1 VGAMPEIAITAEP
14 LTGPRCLF
22 RVSRPVAAD
31 QWAYAV
37 DRQSARGSP
46 LAEAL
51 FAVDGVSSLV
61 IAHDLIVVTRSG
73 DAGLPLIGPYV
84 RMARRV
90 LGNTTARAPVD
101 WKILG
106 KGVAKVVRSHLD
118 SGQVALSPSLIASM
132 PTADQLRQ
140 RVWDVLDE
148 QVNPIVASHGGGV
161 HLVDL
166 IDNVVY
172 LRMSGG
178 CQGCGLADITLRH
191 GVDAAIREAVPEI
204 GWIHDLTNHSAG
216 VMPYR
221 ASGSSPFALIK

>member
-1 VGAMPEIAITAEP
+1 VDVMPEISITAEP
-14 LTGPRCLF
+14 LAGPRCFF
-22 RVSRPVAAD
+22 RVSQPVALD
-31 QWAYAV
+31 QWAYTV
-37 DRQSARGSP
+37 DCDSARGSP

-61 IAHDLIVVTRSG
+61 IAHDIIVVTRLG
-73 DAGLPLIGPYV
+73 EAGLPLIGPYV
-84 RMARRV
+84 RMVRRV
-90 LGNTTARAPVD
+90 LGDTSARAPVD

-106 KGVAKVVRSHLD
+106 KQAAKVVRSHLA
-118 SGQVALSPSLIASM
+118 SGQVALSPSLLASM

-140 RVWDVLDE
+140 RVRDVLDE

-204 GWIHDLTNHSAG
+204 GWIHDVTNHSAG
-216 VMPYR
+216 LMPYR
-221 ASGSSPFALIK
+221 ASGSSPFALKK

>member
-1 VGAMPEIAITAEP
+1 MLEISITAEP
-14 LTGPRCLF
+14 LAGPRCRFL
-22 RVSRPVAAD
+22 VSQPVAPD
-31 QWAYAV
+31 QWAYTV

-51 FAVDGVSSLV
+51 LAIEGVASLL

-84 RMARRV
+84 RMVRRV
-90 LGNTTARAPVD
+90 LGDTTARAPVD

-106 KGVAKVVRSHLD
+106 KGLAKVVRSHLD
-118 SGQVALSPSLIASM
+118 SGQIALSSSLIASM
-132 PTADQLRQ
+132 PTAEQLRQ
-140 RVWDVLDE
+140 RVRDVLDE
-148 QVNPIVASHGGGV
+148 QINPIVASHGGGV

-178 CQGCGLADITLRH
+178 CQGCGLADITVRH

-221 ASGSSPFALIK
+221 ASGSSPFALKK

>member
-1 VGAMPEIAITAEP
+1 MPEISITAEP
-14 LTGPRCLF
+14 QTGPRCLF
-22 RVSRPVAAD
+22 RVSRPVAPD

-37 DRQSARGSP
+37 DGQSARGSP

-73 DAGLPLIGPYV
+73 GAGLPLIGPYV
-84 RMARRV
+84 RMVRRV
-90 LGNTTARAPVD
+90 LGDPTAQAPID

-106 KGVAKVVRSHLD
+106 KGVAKVARSHLD
-118 SGQVALSPSLIASM
+118 SGQVALSPALIASM

-140 RVWDVLDE
+140 RVRDVLDE

-161 HLVDL
+161 HLVEL

-191 GVDAAIREAVPEI
+191 GVDAAIRESVPEI
-204 GWIHDLTNHSAG
+204 GWIHDLTNHAAG

-221 ASGSSPFALIK
+221 ASGSSPFALKK